1 MKRLSEEELMHV
13 ASLARLELSTEEIA
27 KFATDL
33 PLILDDIEKIKA
45 VILDDETRD
54 IMISPSQNTNEYHIA
69 GVLEKVRKE
78 EALRNSKLS
87 DGDYVVVPKVIHD

>member
-45 VILDDETRD
+45 VILDDETGD

-69 GVLEKVRKE
+69 EVPEKVRKE

>member
-69 GVLEKVRKE
+69 GVPEKVRKE